1 MRAAVVFESL
11 FGNTRAVAEATALGL
26 REAAPEV
33 TVQCCGTG
41 EADPAL
47 GEADLLVV
55 GSPTHFLGMPSVRS
69 RRVQRQTADQG
80 ARHHEEGQE
89 PSWPPGVRE
98 WLDSLPVQ
106 RGWHR
111 AAAFDTRLGRLTA
124 GSAARQISR
133 ALRRHGYQVI
143 DRPQG
148 FVVEDF
154 RGPLASGELD
164 RARAWGATLAAELSA
179 PAPAPPRKLRRHL
192 TVGAGGR
199 QPPDR
204 QRC

>member
-11 FGNTRAVAEATALGL
+11 FGNTRAVADAIALGL
-26 REAAPEV
+26 REAAPGV
-33 TVQCCGTG
+33 TVHCCGTG
-41 EADPAL
+41 EAGPAL

-55 GSPTHFLGMPSVRS
+55 GSPTHFLGMPSPRS
-69 RRVQRQTADQG
+69 RRIQRQAADQG
-80 ARHHEEGQE
+80 ARHPEEGQE
-89 PSWPPGVRE
+89 HPGAPGVRE

-106 RGWHR
+106 RGRRR
-111 AAAFDTRLGRLTA
+111 AAAFDTRLARLTP

-154 RGPLASGELD
+154 GGPLAKGELE
-164 RARAWGATLAAELSA
+164 RARAWGAMLAAELSA
-179 PAPAPPRKLRRHL
+179 PAPPPPKLRRKL

-199 QPPDR
+199 RPPDR
-204 QRC
+204 QRR